1 MSSSLGQVKYYSFL
15 IPPSWRRMNCP
26 RDAGALG
33 GLPPFRKTPL
43 YARWSALGGILPP
56 PLTGRMVSFFG
67 RTRVPKFTSNSF
79 ELSSCTLSRKLTQP
93 VCWLASSLN
102 FFKTM
107 SFEGL
112 QAYTGWRP
120 PESSSVT
127 TSAPWKVL
135 IGVLWRLVGVVG
147 PSADPAV

>member
-1 MSSSLGQVKYYSFL
+1 MSSSWGQVKYYSFL

-56 PLTGRMVSFFG
+56 PLTERMVSFFG
-67 RTRVPKFTSNSF
+67 QTRVPKFTSNSF
-79 ELSSCTLSRKLTQP
+79 GLSSCALSRKLTQP

-112 QAYTGWRP
+112 QAYTGWRSP
-120 PESSSVT
+120 REFFRHYLRTVE
-127 TSAPWKVL
+127 
-135 IGVLWRLVGVVG
+135 GVDRSFVAAGTVVG